1 MKFTVNFTTGISL
14 TYDIIDEAIG
24 REWATH
30 ITKRNIDECCKIN
43 HFNGYASDEM
53 IKIKINRLYKLA
65 DYINTFSPSRI
76 IKQEINKNTWKIA
89 LHEMHIH
96 FPEMKNDEQY
106 SDVWDSLTE
115 YNDTIH
121 WLESMLM
128 TVWVDHPTNSLFRLT
143 LDFNKNIFEFY
154 PIPDDAYKNF
164 SPFLQFGGLFLHY
177 THVGKHSYEMIKV
190 NDLICPKEQF
200 MPQRTFNASCR
211 LVFNDYFYPNDIS
224 KQQFIEQWIQFY
236 NDKGGLE
243 YWGYDIDDPKI
254 AFGFLKIGELI
265 DISKNNISINFP
277 KTKEEL
283 HSFRKELA
291 NTHVVDWEIE

>member
-1 MKFTVNFTTGISL
+1 
-14 TYDIIDEAIG
+14 
-24 REWATH
+24 
-30 ITKRNIDECCKIN
+30 
-43 HFNGYASDEM
+43 
-53 IKIKINRLYKLA
+53 
-65 DYINTFSPSRI
+65 
-76 IKQEINKNTWKIA
+76 
-89 LHEMHIH
+89 
-96 FPEMKNDEQY
+96 
-106 SDVWDSLTE
+106 
-115 YNDTIH
+115 
-121 WLESMLM
+121 
-128 TVWVDHPTNSLFRLT
+128 LFRLT

>member
-14 TYDIIDEAIG
+14 TYDIIDEPIG

-30 ITKRNIDECCKIN
+30 IAKRNIDECCKIN

-53 IKIKINRLYKLA
+53 IQDKIIRLYELA
-65 DYINTFSPSRI
+65 DYINTFVPSRI
-76 IKQEINKNTWKIA
+76 IKQEINKSNWKLA

-128 TVWVDHPTNSLFRLT
+128 TIWIDDPIESMFRLT
-143 LDFNKNIFEFY
+143 LDFNKNVFEFY
-154 PIPDDAYKNF
+154 PIPDESFKHF
-164 SPFLQFGGLFLHY
+164 SPLLQFGGLFLHY
-177 THVGKHSYEMIKV
+177 THVGKHAYEMIKV
-190 NDLICPKEQF
+190 NDLVCPSEQF

-211 LVFNDYFYPNDIS
+211 LVFNDYLYPDDSS
-224 KQQFIEQWIQFY
+224 KQHFLDQWTEFY

-265 DISKNNISINFP
+265 DISKNNVSINFP

-283 HSFRKELA
+283 HSFRKELV
-291 NTHVVDWEIE
+291 NTQVINWEIK